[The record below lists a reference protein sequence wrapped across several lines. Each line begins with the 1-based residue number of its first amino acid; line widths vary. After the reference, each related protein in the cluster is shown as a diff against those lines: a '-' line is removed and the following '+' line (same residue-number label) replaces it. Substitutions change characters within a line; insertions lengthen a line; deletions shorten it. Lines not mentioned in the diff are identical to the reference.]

1 MTDSQI
7 HNIVNTQFERL
18 QMVGILHVS
27 GSSVAVPA
35 EKSSF
40 HGESHYSIRSGGEAS
55 YNIYSSSLCVMH
67 SLVLSAD

>member
-1 MTDSQI
+1 
-7 HNIVNTQFERL
+7 
-18 QMVGILHVS
+18 MVGILHVS

-55 YNIYSSSLCVMH
+55 YSIYSSSPCVMDP
-67 SLVLSAD
+67 SVLSAD